1 MEGRPKLKIEL
12 NKKDEIL
19 EITGWISICAIWL
32 LTAINY
38 QNLPDIIPIH
48 YNSVGKAD
56 GYGDKWMIFTLPL
69 IATILF
75 IGLSI
80 LNRYPHMFNYPV
92 KITADNAMKQYS
104 IATRM
109 IRYLKLMISLIFGLI
124 SYQTINHANGQEDG
138 LGIWFLPLAIGLVFT
153 PIVYFSIKSSAFFK

>member
-19 EITGWISICAIWL
+19 EITGWICICTIWI
-32 LTAINY
+32 LTAVNY

-48 YNSVGKAD
+48 YNAVGKAD

-92 KITADNAMKQYS
+92 KITADNAMKQYG

-109 IRYLKLMISLIFGLI
+109 MRYLKLMIVLIFGLI
-124 SYQTINHANGQEDG
+124 SYQTINHANGHEDG
-138 LGIWFLPLAIGLVFT
+138 LGIWFLPLVIGLVFI
-153 PIVYFSIKSSAFFK
+153 PIVYFSIKSSAFLK